1 MADASAFGNRLRGA
15 TSSPLASGAAKEQ
28 STDQPINEQHA
39 GLDRRS
45 ALLSFMAQGFAF
57 VAFILLFA
65 AACIRPSD
73 PADLRM
79 LDGSIYVLD
88 AFTKALALT
97 DVKSGVVSVG
107 TGLMPFTRLAQM
119 VACILAL
126 STVFTIIKGRWFFA
140 GLAAAFFLIPWGLFG
155 QSLYFAP
162 YALGL
167 FVFIAVAFHAPLS
180 RRALIAFV
188 AVSLLASPLIIGLIS
203 DLSRH
208 VGVRETYARYRVIRV
223 SELPSSA
230 YQASAD
236 ADEDQQTSS
245 RSDDNAKIA
254 PFFLAQVHALRGDTA
269 AAAAALD
276 ELEASG
282 VPQNNFDRARF
293 QAIRNFTLASGGFG
307 PDAREK
313 LIVDNAAQS
322 QKAFLLFLAGL
333 LFGIAAP
340 LTNGFSWLV
349 ARRSRRVFSI
359 ERELAHRRANLPD
372 ALKSAG
378 RLFGT
383 HIAKKPVQS
392 PSVAS
397 GERAIEAIASRARTY
412 LLLSLGLLAF
422 AALSALAAYWVWLP
436 DAEKN
441 TAFRFVALAGNTAD
455 YAQQDGVAVIVG
467 VRDWAGWSITL
478 NWLKYPICII
488 AIVLATR
495 RSRYLGAFTAIV
507 FLACFAL
514 QNVQLAQ
521 HSRREA
527 LPGQFSQLLRSKLKL
542 AADRPNVAPGS
553 PPQSTTAGFHGL
565 ALNLRGS
572 IAAEKNTASSS
583 QEADVDPSL
592 AAYTL
597 AQIAYLEGE
606 AADASH
612 FLSQIEDVRDL
623 HPDVHRERMA
633 IIRDWVSA
641 NGHTPPEMQW
651 FSTDLPSLVR
661 QLGRWLLTLSVA
673 SLALAVLV
681 TPLIAVAVA
690 RRNRIEALVEER
702 GRYQL

>member
-1 MADASAFGNRLRGA
+1 MADASASGRRALGA
-15 TSSPLASGAAKEQ
+15 TSSPLAFGSVTGKP
-28 STDQPINEQHA
+28 TDQPLDEQHA

-45 ALLSFMAQGFAF
+45 ALLSFIAQGFAF
-57 VAFILLFA
+57 VAFMLLFA

-79 LDGSIYVLD
+79 LDGSVYVLD
-88 AFTKALALT
+88 AFTNALALT
-97 DVKSGVVSVG
+97 DIKSGVVSVG
-107 TGLMPFTRLAQM
+107 TELMPFTRLAQM
-119 VACILAL
+119 VACILTL
-126 STVFTIIKGRWFFA
+126 SAVFTIIKGRWFFA

-162 YALGL
+162 YALAL
-167 FVFIAVAFHAPLS
+167 FAFIAVAFHASLS
-180 RRALIAFV
+180 RRAIIAFV
-188 AVSLLASPLIIGLIS
+188 AVSVLASPLIIGLIS
-203 DLSRH
+203 DLSRR
-208 VGVRETYARYRVIRV
+208 VGVRETYAKYRVIRV

-230 YQASAD
+230 YQPSAD
-236 ADEDQQTSS
+236 AEEGQQTSS
-245 RSDDNAKIA
+245 QSDGNAKIA

-282 VPQNNFDRARF
+282 VAQNNFDRARF
-293 QAIRNFTLASGGFG
+293 EAIRNFTLASGGFG

-313 LIVDNAAQS
+313 LIVDNAARS
-322 QKAFLLFLAGL
+322 QKAFLLFLAAL

-359 ERELAHRRANLPD
+359 ERELEHRRANLPD

-383 HIAKKPVQS
+383 HIAKKSVQS

-441 TAFRFVALAGNTAD
+441 TAFHFVALAGNTAD

-478 NWLKYPICII
+478 NWIKYPICIV

-495 RSRYLGAFTAIV
+495 RSRYLGAFTAMA

-527 LPGQFSQLLRSKLKL
+527 LPSQFSQLLRSKLKL
-542 AADRPNVAPGS
+542 AADRSNVAFGNISQPITG
-553 PPQSTTAGFHGL
+553 GL
-565 ALNLRGS
+565 QGLSLNLRGS
-572 IAAEKNTASSS
+572 IAAEKNSPSS
-583 QEADVDPSL
+583 AGTVDLDPSL

-641 NGHTPPEMQW
+641 NGHTPPEMEW
-651 FSTDLPSLVR
+651 FSADFASLVR

-690 RRNRIEALVEER
+690 RRNRIEALIEER
-702 GRYQL
+702 GRHPL

>member
-1 MADASAFGNRLRGA
+1 MDDASASGRQALGA
-15 TSSPLASGAAKEQ
+15 TSSPLAFGSMTGKP
-28 STDQPINEQHA
+28 TDQPLDEQHA

-45 ALLSFMAQGFAF
+45 ALLSFIAQGFAF
-57 VAFILLFA
+57 VAFMLVFA

-79 LDGSIYVLD
+79 LDGSVYVLD
-88 AFTKALALT
+88 AFTNALALT

-107 TGLMPFTRLAQM
+107 TELMPFTRLAQM
-119 VACILAL
+119 VACILTL
-126 STVFTIIKGRWFFA
+126 SAVFTIIKGRWFFA

-162 YALGL
+162 YALAL
-167 FVFIAVAFHAPLS
+167 FAFIAVAFHASLS
-180 RRALIAFV
+180 RRAIIAFV
-188 AVSLLASPLIIGLIS
+188 AVSVLASPLIIGLIS
-203 DLSRH
+203 DLSRR
-208 VGVRETYARYRVIRV
+208 VGVRETYAKYRVIRV
-223 SELPSSA
+223 SDLPSSA
-230 YQASAD
+230 YQPSAD
-236 ADEDQQTSS
+236 AEEDQQTSS
-245 RSDDNAKIA
+245 QSDGNAKIA
-254 PFFLAQVHALRGDTA
+254 PFFLAQVHALRGDTV

-282 VPQNNFDRARF
+282 VAQNNFDRARF
-293 QAIRNFTLASGGFG
+293 EAIRNFTLASGGFG

-313 LIVDNAAQS
+313 LIVDNAARS
-322 QKAFLLFLAGL
+322 QRAFLLFLAAL

-359 ERELAHRRANLPD
+359 ERELERRRANLPD

-378 RLFGT
+378 GLFGT
-383 HIAKKPVQS
+383 HIAKKSVQS
-392 PSVAS
+392 SSVAS
-397 GERAIEAIASRARTY
+397 GERAIEAIASRARAY

-441 TAFRFVALAGNTAD
+441 TAFHLVALAGNTAD
-455 YAQQDGVAVIVG
+455 YAQQDGIAVIVG

-478 NWLKYPICII
+478 NWLKYPICIV

-495 RSRYLGAFTAIV
+495 RSRYLGAFTAMA

-527 LPGQFSQLLRSKLKL
+527 LPSQFSQLLRSKLKL
-542 AADRPNVAPGS
+542 AAHRSNSAFGNVSQP
-553 PPQSTTAGFHGL
+553 TTGGLQGL

-572 IAAEKNTASSS
+572 IAAEKNTPSSVGT
-583 QEADVDPSL
+583 VDLNSSL

-623 HPDVHRERMA
+623 HPDIHRERMA

-641 NGHTPPEMQW
+641 NGHTPPETEW
-651 FSTDLPSLVR
+651 FSADFASLVR

-690 RRNRIEALVEER
+690 RRNRIEALIEER
-702 GRYQL
+702 GRYEL